1 MKKRIVSVL
10 LFISMMLMSMP
21 SVGALEIMSTPILL
35 IDIGLGSVTI
45 ENGTAENTFKL
56 IHGAVQTDNIDRFT
70 IFKIS
75 GTSTNNNITVSA
87 NSYRPHIMLGGV
99 NIDST
104 CAFRITES
112 AGQVLITL
120 EEGSTN
126 ILKSSYYFAGLQKE
140 NCISRFE
147 VTHPNH
153 GNDVLLTI
161 KGPGTLHAIGGT
173 SNAGIGGVEGGDFKH
188 INIHSGNIFAT
199 GGQFGAG
206 IGGGGGVTNSGSYI
220 TIQGGNVTANGGV
233 QAAGIGGGG
242 GSYGNNGF
250 GSNITIT
257 GGTVTANG
265 GGGFSGPAGIGGG
278 CNQYGSNIT
287 ISGGTVTANGSDYG
301 AGIGGGCNQ
310 YGSNI
315 TISGGTV
322 TANGGDYGAGIGGG
336 MLGFGSNIT
345 IDGGNVTASGG
356 ESGAGIGGGFTQH
369 GSNIT
374 ISDGNVTANGGE
386 SGAGIGGGMD
396 GLGSNITISDGYV
409 IANAGNLGGAGIG
422 GGFEGSGSNITITG
436 GTITATGDYYY
447 STGIG
452 GGRFSSSSDII
463 ISGGNIKASSI
474 GTVPTAADGV
484 TPVYK
489 ATFAVPGTGIST
501 GTAVSGLGIPGYN
514 TNSIVTLD
522 NNKVYTYLPKNTS
535 NTRTT
540 ATYGGRLY
548 AAQVN
553 TAGTAAFTLVPPI
566 ISEISS
572 PDTVTTGNPLSV
584 TVPTINANGFT
595 IASQGWQLQKSGGSY
610 ERFYPYATALDMTY
624 NNSSLRYFA
633 AYTDEDSTEK
643 TVYSNEVII
652 SVAKVD
658 GSVSIIS
665 DISKIYDGT
674 AVSEP
679 VYDKLG
685 TGTVTV
691 EYKIKGADDST
702 YTITKPVSAGEYT
715 LRVSAAEDNIYN
727 AASDTADF
735 TISFLATPA
744 SPYTLSPVANASG
757 WHNTDVTITPAS
769 GYTISGSLNGTY
781 LPSIT
786 VSESKA
792 GYAIYLKNAAGQMT
806 DGITVDEIKI
816 DKEAPTNV
824 TISYEKDGW
833 REFLNTVT
841 FGLFFKDTIQ
851 VKLSAT
857 DAVSGVKEF
866 KYTLDGTEYI
876 VTAASGSAKFSI
888 VPQYK
893 GNISAI
899 KAIDNAGNESDEI
912 VTEYFAVD
920 STSPAAPTVDLNG
933 YISET
938 WTNSDVRFTI
948 SGAVALSGIA
958 KYQYSTD
965 NGATWNDMVVNDE
978 TAATDNEP
986 YNAIAAE
993 LTVSTESD
1001 GISYIF
1007 RAVSNA
1013 GNNGAESSAVVAIDK
1028 AVPTI
1033 NISGDIES
1041 YKQNDTVTI
1050 TASAGISG
1058 ISRVA
1063 VKKDDGSYNDITSS
1077 YSSGYTVTENGT
1089 YTFRITNG
1097 ANLTAIKSITYTKLD
1112 SAKPV
1117 VSIDSNDYI
1126 QDTWTNGDVTLTVSN
1141 TASNLGTTTFQY
1153 STDNANWNSYTG
1165 AITIGSDT
1173 NTTYYF
1179 KAISAAGVES
1189 NVESIVVKL
1198 DKTAPTGEITVKAKG
1213 FTSFLNTITF
1223 GLFFKNTIGISVSG
1237 ADSDSTVDTVEYYL
1251 SETALDNTTDW
1262 TSIGWTVGN
1271 STSVTANWKGVVYA
1285 KITDKAGNVSIIN
1298 SDGIVVYT
1306 DSGASVSAS
1315 FVKNSTFDLSVPV
1328 EMNSNTVKSVSYG
1341 GTALI
1346 LGTDY
1351 NVDTNAIIFKNAYL
1365 KSLLDG
1371 DAVFTVEWNPFGEE
1385 YVAGNDND
1393 VPGTTTIT
1401 ISISRAEQLDTLT
1414 ITGLA
1419 DSYTY
1424 GDSTINLSTEG
1435 GSGDGA
1441 VSFISNNPD
1450 VASVSGTTVT
1460 IHKAGSFTITA
1471 TKAQDDV
1478 YNAKSVI
1485 SDTVTVEQADPDI
1498 SLDGTNVDY
1507 GNYITLTVTVS
1518 GAGAVPTGTIT
1529 FKEDSTIL
1537 ATVNLVNGTATYTTS
1552 TLPIAGYHSYSVEYS
1567 GQIGYYNSGTASKT
1581 VGVGKIDQTGFDFNA
1596 PPTLTYGDTGKSLSA
1611 SGGQTESTPVFSVQP
1626 NNYIDIAANGAITI
1640 KGAGSVKVTAKKTG
1654 DNNYNEAVAELIV
1667 TVVPRDINL
1676 VSVNVSG
1683 SKVYTGSRLLP
1694 SFDVSDGSITITN
1707 GDYTN
1712 AYGANIT
1719 VAQGGTITLTG
1730 QKNYTGTKTV
1740 SFDILKA
1747 IPANVVFPTP
1757 AAVDYDPA
1765 KTLGDIALSGT
1776 GDGVFTWENEN
1787 LVPTV
1792 GNSGYIV
1799 KFTPNDADNFDYS
1812 GITLEAT
1819 VQLTV
1824 NKVDPAYTLPTPTAT
1839 YGDTLESVSLP
1850 NGWTWDATGIVG
1862 DAGTQ
1867 KHKATF
1873 KPEDTVNYNTLTD
1886 IEVEI
1891 AVAKKAITV
1900 TADDKEKFFGN
1911 ADPQFSY
1918 TVDPELLTGDTLTGS
1933 LKYEGEAVGTYD
1945 IVEDTPFSNDNYI
1958 ITFASG
1964 TMTIKHTPTMEEII
1978 AIIEDIPDP
1987 DDIEDDDKGY
1997 PDKIADITDEYEDLT
2012 DEEKE
2017 QIPNDMKDKLKEA
2030 QDKAGKINHTDG
2042 DITVTGDNLP
2052 WYVRVAVTPILE
2064 TDARYSSFF
2073 EKLSEKK
2080 LLALYDIKLIN
2091 TLTDEDYELTVGQ
2104 SVTVEIAGTSL
2115 DDKDEIAVAHQK
2127 KDGTIEYLTAT
2138 VSRNKVIF
2146 KVSDFSL
2153 YGVTTKAQAADKAP
2167 QTDDNSNPF
2176 MWILI
2181 VGAALTVLGGTLIT
2195 GRKRKSEKE
2204 KYILYKESAYEL
2216 GAVDRLLQNK

>member
-10 LFISMMLMSMP
+10 LLISVMLMNMP
-21 SVGALEIMSTPILL
+21 SVGAWEIMATPILS

-56 IHGAVQTDNIDRFT
+56 THGAVQTDNIDRFT

-75 GTSTNNNITVSA
+75 GSTTSNTITVSA
-87 NSYRPHIMLGGV
+87 NSYRPDIRLDGA
-99 NIDST
+99 NIDVSGT
-104 CAFRITES
+104 HGACAFRITNA
-112 AGQVLITL
+112 AGQVYVRL

-126 ILKSSYYFAGLQKE
+126 SLKSGYNCAGLQKE
-140 NCISRFE
+140 NNYSNLTGE
-147 VTHPNH
+147 NY

-161 KGPGTLHAIGGT
+161 AGAGTLY
-173 SNAGIGGVEGGDFKH
+173 
-188 INIHSGNIFAT
+188 AT
-199 GGQFGAG
+199 GGNTGDFGAGGAG
-206 IGGGGGVTNSGSYI
+206 IGGGNCREGKHIEIRGGTVIATGGEYSAGIGGSYKAGSNHI
-220 TIQGGNVTANGGV
+220 TISGGNVTAYGGKGS
-233 QAAGIGGGG
+233 AGIGG
-242 GSYGNNGF
+242 SYTVY
-250 GSNITIT
+250 SNYIAIT
-257 GGTVTANG
+257 GGTVTATG
-265 GGGFSGPAGIGGG
+265 GDF
-278 CNQYGSNIT
+278 
-287 ISGGTVTANGSDYG
+287 G
-301 AGIGGGCNQ
+301 AGIGDS
-310 YGSNI
+310 YI
-315 TISGGTV
+315 TSSYIVIKGGTV
-322 TANGGDYGAGIGGG
+322 NAIGGKYSNGIGDGSGDYCRV
-336 MLGFGSNIT
+336 F
-345 IDGGNVTASGG
+345 
-356 ESGAGIGGGFTQH
+356 
-369 GSNIT
+369 
-374 ISDGNVTANGGE
+374 
-386 SGAGIGGGMD
+386 
-396 GLGSNITISDGYV
+396 
-409 IANAGNLGGAGIG
+409 
-422 GGFEGSGSNITITG
+422 
-436 GTITATGDYYY
+436 
-447 STGIG
+447 
-452 GGRFSSSSDII
+452 
-463 ISGGNIKASSI
+463 ISGGNIKTNGIRA
-474 GTVPTAADGV
+474 VPTAADGV

-489 ATFAVPGTGIST
+489 ATFTVPGTGIST
-501 GTAVSGLGIPGYN
+501 GTAVSGLNIPGYN

-522 NNKVYTYLPKNTS
+522 NNKVFTYLPENTS

-548 AAQVN
+548 AVQVN

-572 PDTVTTGNPLSV
+572 PATVTTGNPLSV
-584 TVPTINANGFT
+584 TVPIINANGFT
-595 IASQGWQLQKSGGSY
+595 IASQGWQLQKPGGSY

-624 NNSSLRYFA
+624 NNSSLRYFVK
-633 AYTDEDSTEK
+633 YTDEDSTIK

-652 SVAKVD
+652 SMVRVD
-658 GSVSIIS
+658 GSVSNIS
-665 DISKIYDGT
+665 DISKIYDGA

-685 TGTVTV
+685 TGAVTV
-691 EYKIKGADDST
+691 EYKIKGSDDST
-702 YTITKPVSAGEYT
+702 YTMAKPVNVGEYA
-715 LRVSAAEDNIYN
+715 LRVSVAEDNIFN
-727 AASDTADF
+727 AASNTADF
-735 TISFLATPA
+735 TISYLAVPA

-757 WHNTDVTITPAS
+757 WHNADVTITPAS
-769 GYTISGSLNGTY
+769 GYTISSSLDGTY

-786 VSESKA
+786 ISESKA
-792 GYAIYLKNAAGQMT
+792 GYAVYLKSAAGQMT
-806 DGITVDEIKI
+806 DGITVNEIKI

-833 REFLNTVT
+833 KEFLNTVT
-841 FGLFFKDTIQ
+841 FGPFFKDTIQ

-866 KYTLDGTEYI
+866 KYILDGTEYT

-920 STSPAAPTVDLNG
+920 SIIPAAPTVDLNG

-938 WTNSDVRFTI
+938 WINSDVRFTI

-965 NGATWNDMVVNDE
+965 NGATWNDIAVIDE
-978 TAATDNEP
+978 TAATDKEP
-986 YNAIAAE
+986 YNATTAE
-993 LTVSTESD
+993 LTTSSESD

-1013 GNNGAESSAVVAIDK
+1013 GNNSAESNPVVVNLDK
-1028 AVPTI
+1028 AAPTI
-1033 NISGDIES
+1033 DVSGDIES
-1041 YKQNDTVTI
+1041 FKQNDTVTI

-1058 ISRVA
+1058 ISRVE
-1063 VKKDDGSYNDITSS
+1063 VKKDDGSYNDITSA
-1077 YSSGYTVTENGT
+1077 YISGYTVTENGT
-1089 YTFRITNG
+1089 YIFRITNG
-1097 ANLTAIKSITYTKLD
+1097 ANLKATDSITYTKLD

-1153 STDNANWNSYTG
+1153 STDNANWSSYTG

-1198 DKTAPTGEITVKAKG
+1198 DKTAPTGEITVKTKG

-1223 GLFFKNTIGISVSG
+1223 GLFFKNTIGITVSS
-1237 ADSDSTVDTVEYYL
+1237 ADSGSTVDTVEYYL
-1251 SETALDNTTDW
+1251 FETALDNTTDW
-1262 TSIGWTVGN
+1262 TSLGWTVGD
-1271 STSVTANWKGVVYA
+1271 STSVANWKGVVYA
-1285 KITDKAGNVSIIN
+1285 RITDKAGNVSIIN

-1306 DSGASVSAS
+1306 DSGATASAS
-1315 FVKNSTFDLSVPV
+1315 FVKNSTSDLSVPV

-1341 GTALI
+1341 GTALT

-1365 KSLLDG
+1365 KSLADG

-1385 YVAGNDND
+1385 YVAGNNND

-1401 ISISRAEQLDTLT
+1401 VSISRAEQLDTLT

-1435 GSGDGA
+1435 GCGDGM
-1441 VSFISNNPD
+1441 VSFISSNSD

-1485 SDTVTVEQADPDI
+1485 SDTVTVKQADPDI

-1507 GNYITLTVTVS
+1507 GNHITLTVTVS
-1518 GAGAVPTGTIT
+1518 GAGAVPTGTVT
-1529 FKEDSTIL
+1529 FKEGGTIL
-1537 ATVNLVNGTATYTTS
+1537 ATENLVNGTASYTTS
-1552 TLPIAGYHSYSVEYS
+1552 TLPIAGDHRCSVEYS

-1581 VGVGKIDQTGFDFNA
+1581 VGVGKVDQTGFDFDIL
-1596 PPTLTYGDTGKSLSA
+1596 PTLTYGDTGKTFTA
-1611 SGGQTESTPVFSVQP
+1611 SGGQIESTPVFSVQP
-1626 NNYIDIAANGAITI
+1626 NNFIDISENGAITI
-1640 KGAGSVKVTAKKTG
+1640 KGAGSVKVTAKKAG
-1654 DNNYNEAVAELIV
+1654 DTNYNETVAEYIV
-1667 TVVPRDINL
+1667 TVVPRDINH
-1676 VSVNVSG
+1676 VSVNVTG
-1683 SKVYTGSRLLP
+1683 SKVYTGSRLMP

-1712 AYGANIT
+1712 AYGENIT

-1740 SFDILKA
+1740 SFDIHKA
-1747 IPANVVFPTP
+1747 IPANIVFPLP
-1757 AAVDYDPA
+1757 KAVDYDPA
-1765 KTLGDIALSGT
+1765 KTLGDIALSGS
-1776 GDGVFTWENEN
+1776 GDGVFTWENKN

-1792 GNSGYIV
+1792 GNSGYTV
-1799 KFTPNDADNFDYS
+1799 QFTPNGADNFDYS

-1824 NKVDPAYTLPTPTAT
+1824 NKVDPAYTLPTPIAT
-1839 YGDTLESVSLP
+1839 YSDTLESVSLP
-1850 NGWTWDATGIVG
+1850 NGWTWDATGSVG

-1886 IEVEI
+1886 IEVLI
-1891 AVAKKAITV
+1891 AVAKKAIIV

-1918 TVDPELLTGDTLTGS
+1918 TVNPELLIGDTLIGS
-1933 LKYEGEAVGTYD
+1933 LKYEGETVGTYD
-1945 IVEDTPFSNDNYI
+1945 IVEDIPFRNDNYA
-1958 ITFASG
+1958 ITFVSA
-1964 TMTIKHTPTMEEII
+1964 TMTIKNAPTMEEII
-1978 AIIEDIPDP
+1978 DIIEDLPDP
-1987 DDIEDDDKGY
+1987 DDIEDDDKSY
-1997 PDKIADITDEYEDLT
+1997 SDKIADIIGEYVALT
-2012 DEEKE
+2012 DEEKD

-2030 QDKAGKINHTDG
+2030 QDKAEKINHTDG
-2042 DITVTGDNLP
+2042 DITVTGDDLP
-2052 WYVRVAVTPILE
+2052 WYVRVAVTPIPE
-2064 TDARYSSFF
+2064 TDARYSPFF
-2073 EKLSEKK
+2073 DKLSEKK

-2104 SVTVEIAGTSL
+2104 SVTVEVAGTSL
-2115 DDKDEIAVAHQK
+2115 DGKDEIAVAHQK
-2127 KDGTIEYLTAT
+2127 KDGTIEYLAAT
-2138 VSRNKVIF
+2138 VSHNKATF

-2153 YGVTTKAQAADKAP
+2153 YGVTTKAQAADQAL
-2167 QTDDNSNPF
+2167 QTGDNSNPF

-2181 VGAALTVLGGTLIT
+2181 VGAVLTVLGGTLIT
-2195 GRKRKSEKE
+2195 GRKRKSVKE
-2204 KYILYKESAYEL
+2204 K
-2216 GAVDRLLQNK
+2216 